1 MTLPADAL
9 VPFLAVLVGLSVLAA
24 AGLAQV
30 RHVHTVN
37 TAPTPDP
44 VVWLPCHSTTC
55 AHLTTPHQP
64 GPTGPVCHHCGAIAT
79 VTTTAPT
86 RRNP

>member
-1 MTLPADAL
+1 MIFADLLWIAAGCVLGGVAL
-9 VPFLAVLVGLSVLAA
+9 MAA
-24 AGLAQV
+24 AAFL
-30 RHVHTVN
+30 HITSVHTVN
-37 TAPTPDP
+37 TTPDPDP

-64 GPTGPVCHHCGAIAT
+64 SPTGPACRRCGAIAT